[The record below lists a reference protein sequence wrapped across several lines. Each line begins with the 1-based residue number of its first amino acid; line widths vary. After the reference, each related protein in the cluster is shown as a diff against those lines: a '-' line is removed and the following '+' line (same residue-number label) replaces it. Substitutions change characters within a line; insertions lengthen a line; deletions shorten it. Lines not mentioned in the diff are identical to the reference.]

1 MTHFQ
6 RIHAVRTAAF
16 FCAALAF
23 APIARSS
30 SVTVDECTAY
40 AGSVTTDSTQQ
51 CLVNGSAT
59 LVAVPGGDAVIPP
72 GYQIGYLLTSTNG
85 LAIEQVG
92 PDPVFTVSTVNVWRI
107 HSLVY
112 DPNTLDFAAILDLY
126 HAYQLQEMLMQG
138 GGSICASLNMSGAGT
153 KTTICEE
160 EPCTA
165 DAGSISALN
174 PDQCLLDSQAQLEAL
189 PTC

>member
-30 SVTVDECTAY
+30 SVAVEECTAY
-40 AGSVTTDSTQQ
+40 AGSITTDSTQQ

-72 GYQIGYLLTSTNG
+72 GYQIGYILTSTNG
-85 LAIEQVG
+85 PGTTA
-92 PDPVFTVSTVNVWRI
+92 TMRSVW
-107 HSLVY
+107 SGSV
-112 DPNTLDFAAILDLY
+112 
-126 HAYQLQEMLMQG
+126 MLETPQF
-138 GGSICASLNMSGAGT
+138 SSSLNMA
-153 KTTICEE
+153 TIGDGKQFLWRFKNKATGHCQ
-160 EPCTA
+160 
-165 DAGSISALN
+165 SW
-174 PDQCLLDSQAQLEAL
+174 
-189 PTC
+189 